1 VKNWEKPIKGTYPKF
16 PDTSLFPLMIYISYT
31 YQRSRSWRSD
41 LRCTEHS
48 GPPLTILLLMGGG
61 GGPESVI
68 TLAQIWT
75 AQGRALKS
83 TVHNGFRTPPSVLP
97 LMEGGGGPE

>member
-1 VKNWEKPIKGTYPKF
+1 MLHALFND
-16 PDTSLFPLMIYISYT
+16 PDHGAQIYGAQSIPDPPD
-31 YQRSRSWRSD
+31 RSTFNR
-41 LRCTEHS
+41 
-48 GPPLTILLLMGGG
+48 GGG

-97 LMEGGGGPE
+97 LMEGGGGVRNEY